1 MSPIPSNPRGMY
13 FEEFQPGQ
21 VIASAGRTVTEAD
34 IVNFAGL
41 SGDYTQIHTDA
52 EYSKKSLAGQ
62 RIAHGLLVLAI
73 ASGLAAQT
81 GVLEG
86 TVIVFREINE
96 WKFIKPVFIG
106 DEVRADL
113 NIIATKAL
121 PRPASI
127 VRPRKEIPSSSRMP
141 ESILFQVRP
150 PSIVMKNKNHSS
162 NKFQCCFKYSVTINT
177 IMMEYLQ
184 RCAMYRIFVRNTQNT
199 NRNRINLRYDFGY
212 RTA

>member
-96 WKFIKPVFIG
+96 WKFIQPVFIG
-106 DEVRADL
+106 DTIHVEL
-113 NIIATKAL
+113 NVMETKAMRRL
-121 PRPASI
+121 GGGTVNIELRVKNQS
-127 VRPRKEIPSSSRMP
+127 E
-141 ESILFQVRP
+141 QT
-150 PSIVMKNKNHSS
+150 VMKGNWTVLMASKP
-162 NKFQCCFKYSVTINT
+162 
-177 IMMEYLQ
+177 E
-184 RCAMYRIFVRNTQNT
+184 
-199 NRNRINLRYDFGY
+199 
-212 RTA
+212 

>member
-13 FEEFQPGQ
+13 FEEFQAGQ

-52 EYSKKSLAGQ
+52 EYSKKSLAGR

-96 WKFIKPVFIG
+96 WKFIQPVFIG
-106 DEVRADL
+106 DTIHVEL
-113 NIIATKAL
+113 NVMETKAMRRL
-121 PRPASI
+121 GGGTVSI
-127 VRPRKEIPSSSRMP
+127 ELRVKNQSD
-141 ESILFQVRP
+141 QT
-150 PSIVMKNKNHSS
+150 VMKGTWTVLMASKP
-162 NKFQCCFKYSVTINT
+162 
-177 IMMEYLQ
+177 E
-184 RCAMYRIFVRNTQNT
+184 
-199 NRNRINLRYDFGY
+199 
-212 RTA
+212 